1 MKKIFAI
8 ALALVMVLS
17 MTSAFA
23 FYCDGINWNC
33 TTNSINCN
41 KATVDIVEM
50 ARTASA
56 CGFDFAENSCAAAM
70 PGERVYFAIKVTI
83 PEDINPEWQ
92 AKTWLEVKAS
102 GTDITETAFATQMR
116 AISIAG
122 LKAGTY
128 WVTKTGAT
136 DATNWRGAANA
147 NLHFEKVTN
156 IFSFGTE
163 QVFSAEVKKANAK
176 ICAGLFTE
184 EFSGTN
190 MNLNLGDYTVHFAA
204 ANEKVTTVYISNGT
218 YVAQLVL
225 TAPDGKVTEIKV
237 QRGNLWN
244 ENDDVVLK
252 HYVGYVDGGA
262 QYKYLD
268 HEDGHYKAENMSC
281 GEAAFVKAA
290 LELLKLDFNKECV
303 TFKAVKANFG
313 FGGLEDMVVDCTGYK
328 SAPAAVVNPECQV
341 EIPKT
346 GDVSVVA
353 YAVMAL
359 VAAAGAMGLKK

>member
-17 MTSAFA
+17 MASAFA

-56 CGFDFAENSCAAAM
+56 CGFDFAQNSCAAAL

-92 AKTWLEVKAS
+92 AKTSLMVKAT
-102 GTDITETAFATQMR
+102 GTDIGTTSFPATFTMP
-116 AISIAG
+116 IAG

-128 WVTKTGAT
+128 WVTKKGAT
-136 DATNWRGAANA
+136 DASNWALTNGMT
-147 NLHFEKVTN
+147 FEKVN
-156 IFSFGTE
+156 SVFEFGTE

-176 ICAGLFTE
+176 ICAGLYTE

-218 YVAQLVL
+218 YAAQLVL
-225 TAPDGKVTEIKV
+225 TGPDGKVTEIKV
-237 QRGNLWN
+237 QKAALYDPNGNP
-244 ENDDVVLK
+244 VK

-268 HEDGHYKAENMSC
+268 QATNTYKAENMSC

-290 LELLKLDFNKECV
+290 LDLLKLDFNKECV
-303 TFKAVKANFG
+303 TYKAVKANFG
-313 FGGLEDMVVDCTGYK
+313 FGGIEDMVTDCTGYK

-341 EIPKT
+341 AIPKT

>member
-56 CGFDFAENSCAAAM
+56 CGFDFAQNSCAAAM

-92 AKTWLEVKAS
+92 AKTSLMVKAT
-102 GTDITETAFATQMR
+102 GTDIGTTSFPATFTLP
-116 AISIAG
+116 IAG
-122 LKAGTY
+122 LSAGTY
-128 WVTKTGAT
+128 WVTNEGAT
-136 DATNWRGAANA
+136 DASSWRMTNGMKFKKVSSV
-147 NLHFEKVTN
+147 FE
-156 IFSFGTE
+156 FGTE

-176 ICAGLFTE
+176 VCAGLYTD
-184 EFSGTN
+184 EFNGTD
-190 MNLNLGDYTVHFAA
+190 MDLNLGDYTVKFRTKDSKEAIVRA
-204 ANEKVTTVYISNGT
+204 EISNAT
-218 YVAQLVL
+218 YFANLVL
-225 TAPDGKVTEIKV
+225 TGPDGKLTRV
-237 QRGNLWN
+237 
-244 ENDDVVLK
+244 DVYKKGTNTILK
-252 HYVGYVDGGA
+252 SYVGYVDGGA
-262 QYKYLD
+262 QYKYV
-268 HEDGHYKAENMSC
+268 EGGVYKAETMSC

-290 LELLKLDFNKECV
+290 LDLLKLDFNKECV

-313 FGGLEDMVVDCTGYK
+313 FGGIEDMVTDCTGYK
-328 SAPAAVVNPECQV
+328 SAPAAVVNPDCQV
-341 EIPKT
+341 AIPKT

>member
-56 CGFDFAENSCAAAM
+56 CGFDFAQNSCAAAM

-92 AKTWLEVKAS
+92 AKTSLMVKAT
-102 GTDITETAFATQMR
+102 GTDIGTTSFPATFTMP
-116 AISIAG
+116 IAG

-128 WVTKTGAT
+128 WVTKEGAT
-136 DATNWRGAANA
+136 DASNWVLTNGMVFKKVNSV
-147 NLHFEKVTN
+147 FE
-156 IFSFGTE
+156 FGTE

-176 ICAGLFTE
+176 VCAGLYTE
-184 EFSGTN
+184 AFNGTD
-190 MNLNLGDYTVHFAA
+190 MDLNLGDYTVKFKTRDSKEAIVIA
-204 ANEKVTTVYISNGT
+204 EISNST
-218 YVAQLVL
+218 YFANLIL
-225 TAPDGKVTEIKV
+225 TGPDGKLTQV
-237 QRGNLWN
+237 
-244 ENDDVVLK
+244 DVFKKGTPYLLK
-252 HYVGYVDGGA
+252 SYIGYVEGGA

-268 HEDGHYKAENMSC
+268 SEDGHYKAENMSC

-313 FGGLEDMVVDCTGYK
+313 FGGLEDMVTDCTGYK
-328 SAPAAVVNPECQV
+328 SAPAAVVNPECQI

>member
-56 CGFDFAENSCAAAM
+56 CGFDFAQNSCAAAM

-92 AKTWLEVKAS
+92 AKTSLMVKAT
-102 GTDITETAFATQMR
+102 GTDIGNTSFPTTFTMP
-116 AISIAG
+116 IAG

-128 WVTKTGAT
+128 WVTKEGAT
-136 DATNWRGAANA
+136 DASNWVQAFG
-147 NLHFEKVTN
+147 LVFEKVN
-156 IFSFGTE
+156 SVFEFGTE

-176 ICAGLFTE
+176 ICAGLYTE

-190 MNLNLGDYTVHFAA
+190 MDLNLGDYTVHFAA
-204 ANEKVTTVYISNGT
+204 ENEKVTAVYITNGT
-218 YVAQLVL
+218 YTAKLVL
-225 TAPDGKVTEIKV
+225 TAPDGKVTEIMV
-237 QRGNLWN
+237 QHGNGWN
-244 ENDDVVLK
+244 NGGDVVK
-252 HYVGYVDGGA
+252 DYVGYVDGGA
-262 QYKYLD
+262 QYKYL
-268 HEDGHYKAENMSC
+268 EGGLYKAENMSC
-281 GEAAFVKAA
+281 GEAAFVKAV
-290 LELLKLDFNKECV
+290 LDLLKLDFNKECV
-303 TFKAVKANFG
+303 TYKAVKANFG

-328 SAPAAVVNPECQV
+328 SAPAAVVNPECQI